1 MSLLAVLTYATPVT
15 LAATGET
22 LGQRAGIVNIGLEG
36 MVLSSSF
43 IAVVVTQRTGSV
55 ALGIFAALVVALM
68 LGTLQLLFTLRLAA
82 DQVVVGTAINLFSF
96 GATSA
101 LYRQIYGQT
110 GTLITIRGLP
120 PILGELDLVTLCT
133 LVLVGGAGWV
143 LAKTPWGL
151 RVRATGELPKAVDAA
166 GLSALRTRWEAGLIA
181 AAFAG
186 LAGAHLGLGV
196 TRTFN
201 ENMSGGV
208 GFLAIAMVT
217 FGRWRPLLVMAAG
230 VLLYL
235 VQERQF
241 ALQAA
246 GVKLPQQLFNAA
258 PYLVALLV
266 LIIVG
271 KGSRAPASLGQ
282 PYTPTQ

>member
-1 MSLLAVLTYATPVT
+1 MSLFAVLTYATPVT

-43 IAVVVTQRTGSV
+43 VAVVVTERTGSM
-55 ALGIFAALVVALM
+55 AFGITAALVVALM

-110 GTLITIRGLP
+110 GSLITIKGLP
-120 PILGELDLVTLCT
+120 PILGELDLLTLCT
-133 LVLVGGAGWV
+133 LVLVAAAGWV

-166 GLSALRTRWEAGLIA
+166 GLSALKTRWQAGLIA

-196 TRTFN
+196 TRTFI
-201 ENMSGGV
+201 ENMSGGI

-235 VQERQF
+235 AQERQF

>member
-1 MSLLAVLTYATPVT
+1 MSLIAVLTYATPVT

-110 GTLITIRGLP
+110 GSLITIKGLA
-120 PILGELDLVTLCT
+120 PILGELDLLTLLT
-133 LVLVGGAGWV
+133 LVLVAGAGWL